1 MKRVSSSSGITGT
14 FHLVHFEPPPKDIR
28 TTTESLCFF
37 VDEGGKFHSSHSFED
52 KEDVFRLCKLDFDP
66 EREEKALIL
75 KVQILYSHNDY
86 DEFWTWEG
94 SFHPPEGG
102 GMNDTSTNGEG
113 GGKHPDSTGR
123 LKIIVPRS
131 FKGPLP
137 TEDRLIYEPKLV
149 HLGVSILP
157 YVGLENHI
165 LGARSTCLTQAGIA
179 HEYQAFRNND
189 PFLLFLLEYKD
200 KFDETNTRDIIRY
213 DQIVLVKRHLVK
225 RVQQF
230 FENAIF
236 PLFRYVSNDP
246 TIVFKWEKKPQ
257 NSGFVNVVV
266 QVDYVVVTPEIPKYK
281 MHGVVLNI

>member
-1 MKRVSSSSGITGT
+1 MKRVSASGITGT
-14 FHLVHFEPPPKDIR
+14 FHLVHFEPPPKNIR

-37 VDEGGKFHSSHSFED
+37 VDDGGKFHSSHKMMDE
-52 KEDVFRLCKLDFDP
+52 KEDMFRLCKLDFDP

-75 KVQILYSHNDY
+75 KVQILYSHNDF
-86 DEFWTWEG
+86 DDFWTWEVEKMF
-94 SFHPPEGG
+94 SASPPPPAG
-102 GMNDTSTNGEG
+102 GM
-113 GGKHPDSTGR
+113 HPDSTGR

-157 YVGLENHI
+157 YLGLENHI

-200 KFDETNTRDIIRY
+200 KFDETNARDIIRY

-246 TIVFKWEKKPQ
+246 TLVFKWEKRPQ
-257 NSGFVNVVV
+257 HSGFVNVVV